1 MNDSIGIDRS
11 GADQVAGSWK
21 VPGAVPALY
30 MAGSAALLHA
40 EEQVF
45 EAMLAGWS
53 DQQCARNLNAD
64 TVTDRARAVR
74 RFRRFTNDW
83 PWAWRPVDVEEFSTE
98 LRGDGRTLTTVRAYQ
113 GALRQFLDYVCDPR
127 YQWTAACE
135 RLFGAHPSQICFE
148 WNTAAHA
155 ADYEG
160 RPGRRALTPRAAEPA
175 RPRPASPTAA
185 PAASRRCRP
194 ASRTSSSGA
203 RRLSGRPG
211 AWTIAGTGTPRAG
224 SCAAGGVR
232 PAVAVLAPTS
242 VRRR

>member
-21 VPGAVPALY
+21 VPGAAPALY

-45 EAMLAGWS
+45 EAMIAGWS

-83 PWAWRPVDVEEFSTE
+83 PWAWRPIDVEEFSTE
-98 LRGDGRTLTTVRAYQ
+98 LRGDGRPLTTVRAYQ
-113 GALRQFLDYVCDPR
+113 GALCQFLDYVCDPR

-160 RPGRRALTPRAAEPA
+160 RPGRRALTRRELQNLLDHADEQVALA
-175 RPRPASPTAA
+175 R
-185 PAASRRCRP
+185 
-194 ASRTSSSGA
+194 SSG
-203 RRLSGRPG
+203 RKGWLTRCGTRSRSKWPTPG
-211 AWTIAGTGTPRAG
+211 AF
-224 SCAAGGVR
+224 
-232 PAVAVLAPTS
+232 VAES
-242 VRRR
+242 W

>member
-1 MNDSIGIDRS
+1 M
-11 GADQVAGSWK
+11 AGSWK
-21 VPGAVPALY
+21 VPGAAPALY

-45 EAMLAGWS
+45 EAMIAGWS

-83 PWAWRPVDVEEFSTE
+83 PWAWRPIDVEEFSTE

-113 GALRQFLDYVCDPR
+113 GALCQFLDYVCDPR

-160 RPGRRALTPRAAEPA
+160 RPGRRALTRRELQNLLDHADEQVALA
-175 RPRPASPTAA
+175 R
-185 PAASRRCRP
+185 
-194 ASRTSSSGA
+194 SSG
-203 RRLSGRPG
+203 RKGWLTRCGTRSRSKWPTPG
-211 AWTIAGTGTPRAG
+211 AF
-224 SCAAGGVR
+224 
-232 PAVAVLAPTS
+232 VAES
-242 VRRR
+242 W